1 MGNLPLP
8 CGCDR
13 DFTQGHETV
22 AWHRTLDRGDNSDSG
37 LFSYIRTEFTIGKLP
52 AVFKLDKPA
61 VFGWNTYSTT
71 YDAEYIKINW
81 PLSANIKSDWN
92 VLELIFIIVPR
103 KGGGE
108 RLTVIEILCDSL
120 KFSTVRPSIQ
130 VPKFVYFDA
139 NFSLVLNP
147 IKEIR

>member
-1 MGNLPLP
+1 MVMGNLPLP

-103 KGGGE
+103 KGGG
-108 RLTVIEILCDSL
+108 RGWLLL
-120 KFSTVRPSIQ
+120 KFSVTAWSLAPSG
-130 VPKFVYFDA
+130 PLFKSP
-139 NFSLVLNP
+139 SLSILML
-147 IKEIR
+147 IFLWF